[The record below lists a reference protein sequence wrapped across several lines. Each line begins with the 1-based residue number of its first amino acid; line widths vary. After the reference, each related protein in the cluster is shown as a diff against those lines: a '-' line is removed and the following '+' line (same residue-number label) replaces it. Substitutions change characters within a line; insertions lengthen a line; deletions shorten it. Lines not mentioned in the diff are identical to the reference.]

1 MNPSTFSYK
10 VVLLGD
16 SSVGKSSVAIRFSKN
31 EFSEFQESTIGA
43 AFLTKTI
50 NDRKSIN
57 PNDKVRFEIWDT
69 AGQERYHSLAP
80 MYYRGA
86 KAAMVVYDITSEV
99 SFEKAKEWVNELQQ
113 SANENMIIS
122 LVGNKTDIE
131 YLRKVEKDKAIEY
144 ANQNDLVFL
153 ETSAKSGDN
162 ITEAFNRI
170 ADRLP
175 REIETKQTP
184 LISTTSVASKNRCC

>member
-43 AFLTKTI
+43 AFLTNTI

-175 REIETKQTP
+175 REIEIKQTP

>member
-175 REIETKQTP
+175 RKIEIKQTP

>member
-1 MNPSTFSYK
+1 
-10 VVLLGD
+10 
-16 SSVGKSSVAIRFSKN
+16 
-31 EFSEFQESTIGA
+31 
-43 AFLTKTI
+43 
-50 NDRKSIN
+50 
-57 PNDKVRFEIWDT
+57 
-69 AGQERYHSLAP
+69 
-80 MYYRGA
+80 
-86 KAAMVVYDITSEV
+86 MVVYDITSEV

-175 REIETKQTP
+175 REIEIKQTP

>member
-86 KAAMVVYDITSEV
+86 KAAMVVYDITSEL

-162 ITEAFNRI
+162 ITETFNRI

>member
-1 MNPSTFSYK
+1 MNPSTFSYT

-43 AFLTKTI
+43 AFLTNTI

-122 LVGNKTDIE
+122 LVGDKTDIE

-175 REIETKQTP
+175 REIEIKQTP